1 MLDLVVVPAT
11 VSADVCVVKPSMGS
25 IVHREVVAW
34 VHVSGEGLGVTHA
47 QEPAVVGS
55 RPPVLRL
62 TPA

>member
-25 IVHREVVAW
+25 IVHRAVVAW
-34 VHVSGEGLGVTHA
+34 MHVSGEGLGVTRA
-47 QEPAVVGS
+47 QDPAVVGFH
-55 RPPVLRL
+55 PAGLRL